1 MGKMLRADLGTLQE
15 QEPER
20 SEKDEEKMT
29 FDEFLNRCF
38 DNFEELAELDENLPF
53 ED

>member
-1 MGKMLRADLGTLQE
+1 MDKSLRADFGPPQE

-20 SEKDEEKMT
+20 SEKDREMT
-29 FDEFLNRCF
+29 FDEFLDRCF
-38 DNFEELAELDENLPF
+38 DRFEELAELDEDLPF

>member
-1 MGKMLRADLGTLQE
+1 MGKMLRADLGTLQG

-20 SEKDEEKMT
+20 STEDREMT

-38 DNFEELAELDENLPF
+38 DRFEELAELDEDLPF
-53 ED
+53 TDD